1 MMKRSDRM
9 VTGWIVLLALL
20 WLWGCGPT
28 EEEKASARL
37 RMARVILQGGDTTA
51 ALLHLDSVLMW
62 HPKAAVSG
70 NAATNLRREIHWDI
84 YQRKQLALD
93 SARARIARLER
104 SFVLT
109 QGEFER
115 TPRYV
120 HQRQIPEENLS
131 RSYLRADVTPA
142 GEVVLTSQYYGSG
155 RLAHQRIRV
164 WEGEQE
170 AFTDTVPLESA
181 DVYHGSFLGTTWER
195 VTFRSGRED
204 GMAPFIVAHAGKR
217 LKMAFLGKG
226 SQYVIFLE
234 ERDIKAI
241 GEAVELAA
249 ALREEKKLTMEI
261 SRLHIR

>member
-1 MMKRSDRM
+1 M
-9 VTGWIVLLALL
+9 
-20 WLWGCGPT
+20 
-28 EEEKASARL
+28 
-37 RMARVILQGGDTTA
+37 
-51 ALLHLDSVLMW
+51 
-62 HPKAAVSG
+62 
-70 NAATNLRREIHWDI
+70 
-84 YQRKQLALD
+84 
-93 SARARIARLER
+93 
-104 SFVLT
+104 
-109 QGEFER
+109 
-115 TPRYV
+115 
-120 HQRQIPEENLS
+120 
-131 RSYLRADVTPA
+131 TPA

-249 ALREEKKLTMEI
+249 ALREEKAYDGDLPVTHQVTGRPFVSEDFFDFLGGKATTAWSPLTTMGRCNNPGWAANTLI
-261 SRLHIR
+261 QSSADNSFPLNSDL